1 MCGPIALGIA
11 SIGLTL
17 FGGYQQAQAAK
28 AEGAYAAQVAN
39 QNAKVA
45 TQQADYERQLG
56 NIEEEKQRRNVRL
69 MLGSQRAALAA
80 NGIDT
85 TSGTAL
91 DLQSETAQ
99 LGEEDALAIRAN
111 AARRAWG
118 YEVDAMN
125 QKANA
130 AAAKARGKNQAIG
143 SYLGAA
149 AQSAALGYQYV
160 KDYKASKAA
169 SGA

>member
-1 MCGPIALGIA
+1 MCGPAALAITA
-11 SIGLTL
+11 IGATL
-17 FGGYQQAQAAK
+17 IGGYQQAQAAK
-28 AEGAYAAQVAN
+28 AEGAYAAQVAD

-69 MLGSQRAALAA
+69 MLGAQRAALAA

-91 DLQSETAQ
+91 DLQTETAQ
-99 LGEEDALAIRAN
+99 FGTEDALAIRAN

-118 YEVDAMN
+118 YEVEAQN
-125 QKANA
+125 QKAA
-130 AAAKARGKNQAIG
+130 GIAAKARGKNQAIG
-143 SYLGAA
+143 SYLGAV
-149 AQSAALGYQYV
+149 AQSAALGYSYFKKQ
-160 KDYKASKAA
+160 
-169 SGA
+169 G

>member
-1 MCGPIALGIA
+1 MCDPTTLAVV
-11 SIGLTL
+11 SIGATL

-91 DLQSETAQ
+91 DLQTETAQ

-149 AQSAALGYQYV
+149 AKSAELGYQYF
-160 KDYKASKAA
+160 KK
-169 SGA
+169 

>member
-1 MCGPIALGIA
+1 MCSPIALAVTSIA
-11 SIGLTL
+11 ATL
-17 FGGYQQAQAAK
+17 VGGYQQAQAAK

-39 QNAKVA
+39 QNAKIA

-149 AQSAALGYQYV
+149 AQSAALGYSYFKKQ
-160 KDYKASKAA
+160 
-169 SGA
+169 G

>member
-1 MCGPIALGIA
+1 MCDPTTLAVV
-11 SIGLTL
+11 SIGATL

-28 AEGAYAAQVAN
+28 AEGAYAAQAAN

-91 DLQSETAQ
+91 DLQTETAQ
-99 LGEEDALAIRAN
+99 LGEEDALA
-111 AARRAWG
+111 
-118 YEVDAMN
+118 
-125 QKANA
+125 
-130 AAAKARGKNQAIG
+130 
-143 SYLGAA
+143 
-149 AQSAALGYQYV
+149 
-160 KDYKASKAA
+160 
-169 SGA
+169 